1 MIFLKM
7 CKYLHFQFFLNNR
20 QKIGNKQTNFFS
32 DPNKVPVSFL
42 ELDHKEKNNVFFIFM
57 P

>member
-42 ELDHKEKNNVFFIFM
+42 ELGHKEKK
-57 P
+57 